1 VTPATTLSKL
11 GAAAFGL
18 VVGWITYRTLRRR
31 EGGAQIS
38 DLSAVIAAIGG
49 GAVTA
54 FPFDDPDVFGA
65 YAIGLAVGFF
75 GYLAMASLLVRDK
88 RKIDEFM
95 GE

>member
-1 VTPATTLSKL
+1 MAATTFSKI
-11 GAAAFGL
+11 GAIAFGL

-54 FPFDDPDVFGA
+54 IPFNDPDVFGA

-75 GYLAMASLLVRDK
+75 GYLVTSSLLVRDK

-95 GE
+95 GN